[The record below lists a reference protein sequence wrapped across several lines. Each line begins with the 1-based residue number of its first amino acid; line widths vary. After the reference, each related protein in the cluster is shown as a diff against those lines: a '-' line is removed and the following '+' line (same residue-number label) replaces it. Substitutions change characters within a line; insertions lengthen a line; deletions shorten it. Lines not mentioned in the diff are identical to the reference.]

1 MKRLFILLS
10 FFALV
15 GLNCQAQIQNK
26 IYDFVLGQTTKNEVK
41 NYFISRPDIKI
52 YEDSA
57 NDVINASD
65 MKFGGFFWD
74 FAHFEFYKGV
84 LEQVMFTTSSQDG
97 QTSKS
102 EIKSNWETLKTSLTK
117 KYSSY
122 KVDNLSVDKKITF
135 SDGKTFVLLNMYE
148 ENGRNLLLQYGD
160 VDLTIEKDEGEENEL

>member
-26 IYDFVLGQTTKNEVK
+26 IYDFVLGQTTKDEVK

-102 EIKSNWETLKTSLTK
+102 EIKSNWETLKTL
-117 KYSSY
+117 
-122 KVDNLSVDKKITF
+122 
-135 SDGKTFVLLNMYE
+135 
-148 ENGRNLLLQYGD
+148 
-160 VDLTIEKDEGEENEL
+160 